1 MHPVPRYFQWVRN
14 GAYVFLRIELKLGDK
29 TEEAIACPAFLVR
42 YAAEDLVNQFLN
54 VFLLQLHESLI
65 IHSSNITPIILCMR
79 LFYQLSLVKAR
90 ALALLPISPEQRLA
104 DHVSDPTAG

>member
-42 YAAEDLVNQFLN
+42 HAAEGLVNQFLN
-54 VFLLQLHESLI
+54 IASFQLHEFLL
-65 IHSSNITPIILCMR
+65 IHSSNRGRTDPYTNIIR
-79 LFYQLSLVKAR
+79 LFYQLSTVK
-90 ALALLPISPEQRLA
+90 L
-104 DHVSDPTAG
+104 